1 MFRNRLIFLLALV
14 CLAAALAPLSDFDFD
29 GHLDSLVTEGLILL
43 SLVDAI
49 AGLFSLWIKF
59 PAICLTAPQQ
69 FSSLLVPPP
78 IYN

>member
-14 CLAAALAPLSDFDFD
+14 CLLVTLAPLSDFDFD

-43 SLVDAI
+43 SLVDVG
-49 AGLFSLWIKF
+49 AGLSSLWTRF
-59 PAICLTAPQQ
+59 PAACLTVSQQ
-69 FSSLLVPPP
+69 FPSLLVPPP

>member
-1 MFRNRLIFLLALV
+1 MFRNRLIFLFALV

-43 SLVDAI
+43 PLVGAI
-49 AGLFSLWIKF
+49 AGLFSLWVRF
-59 PAICLTAPQQ
+59 PAACFTVSQQ

-78 IYN
+78 INN